1 MSEPP
6 VLDGAIHILLG
17 PALAGAGPSADGLAQ
32 SFQQSFQLRHALA
45 QLADLMRH
53 ALAQFAHFARK
64 SLICAPSRASVPLK
78 LVRITPA
85 SATPT
90 ATIAIISP
98 LMFSFVRLIL
108 SRPLIP
114 GRYPSVSANPARF
127 TGGYGIVRG
136 MAREMAWVQL
146 FCRGSGCGTMF
157 YICGSCYRGQVYCGE
172 RCRRRMR
179 RNQMRR
185 ANRKHQDSPEGKLDH
200 RDRQRVY
207 RAKCRLRRVTDHT
220 SARRLRSVNIK
231 KPWIKPRRRPRFGEA
246 FQPRRRLKRSQA
258 AIRAVCIVCGR
269 MRR

>member
-1 MSEPP
+1 MGSWLSRFCTMLLPP
-6 VLDGAIHILLG
+6 IVKPLIRYSALFSRSGQAPLARRDPSGDGRPGSIPPAHTSSQSVL
-17 PALAGAGPSADGLAQ
+17 P
-32 SFQQSFQLRHALA
+32 
-45 QLADLMRH
+45 
-53 ALAQFAHFARK
+53 
-64 SLICAPSRASVPLK
+64 
-78 LVRITPA
+78 
-85 SATPT
+85 
-90 ATIAIISP
+90 
-98 LMFSFVRLIL
+98 IL
-108 SRPLIP
+108 SCSLIP
-114 GRYPSVSANPARF
+114 GRYPLSANPARF

-179 RNQMRR
+179 RQQMRL
-185 ANRKHQDSPEGKLDH
+185 ANRKHQDSPEGRLDH

-220 SARRLRSVNIK
+220 FARRLRSVNIK
-231 KPWIKPRRRPRFGEA
+231 KPWTKPRRRPPFGEA
-246 FQPRRRLKRSQA
+246 FQPRRRLKRSQT